1 MVGDKTGTE
10 SRVMRQVLRVFAAA
24 AVIAAGVGV
33 FALSGAAPARAESC
47 PGNPD
52 ALGTSRTI
60 VVSPQEYQRIGS
72 LQYKRDLPLNDHE
85 VVLTFDDGPLPPW
98 SDKALD
104 ILKSQ
109 CVKVAY
115 FLVGEMAHYFPETV
129 RREYEAGNTIGTH
142 SMTHPTRFQKL
153 SGDKLAYQI
162 DGGIA
167 SVEAALGDPNEL
179 APFFRIPGFGRSEI
193 IEKALADR
201 GLVVF
206 STDVDADD
214 WFRHISPSQIV
225 QRAMQRLDKRGR
237 GILLLHDIHPWTVAA
252 LPELLKELKDHGYH
266 VVQVVP
272 PAPRGPLIAGG
283 PKAWARAAVMPMPGL
298 IDQGAVS
305 PTWPQANGEPASA
318 NDGLPA
324 PDPATFDVAQTL
336 RNEGGIDGAASA
348 KWPQLADMTP
358 PNIATDLAVPGLAQ
372 LGVTLRD
379 HTLVGTEIKE
389 PPQLAVHERLQ
400 RRRYR
405 HVHFRVRM
413 RVHRPSRRAGNA
425 RRRRA
430 DAQPGI
436 LASLFAPAPARRP
449 AVTRTA
455 SARRRAR

>member
-1 MVGDKTGTE
+1 
-10 SRVMRQVLRVFAAA
+10 MRQVLRVFAAA
-24 AVIAAGVGV
+24 ALIAAAGSAL
-33 FALSGAAPARAESC
+33 ALSGAMPARAESC

-60 VVSPQEYQRIGS
+60 VVSPQQYQRVGS
-72 LQYKRDLPLNDHE
+72 LQYKQNLPLNDHE

-115 FLVGEMAHYFPETV
+115 FIVGEMAHYFPETV

-206 STDVDADD
+206 STDVVADD
-214 WFRHISPSQIV
+214 WFRHISPAQIV
-225 QRAMQRLDKRGR
+225 QRAMRRLDKRGR

-283 PKAWARAAVMPMPGL
+283 PNAWARAAAMPMPGL
-298 IDQGAVS
+298 IDQGAVW

-318 NDGLPA
+318 DDALPA
-324 PDPATFDVAQTL
+324 PDAATFDVAQTL
-336 RNEGGIDGAASA
+336 RDENGIDGAASA
-348 KWPQLADMTP
+348 KWPQLADVTP
-358 PNIATDLAVPGLAQ
+358 PDVATDLAVPGLAE
-372 LGVTLRD
+372 LGVTLRN

-389 PPQLAVHERLQ
+389 SPQLVAHERLEH
-400 RRRYR
+400 RRLRR
-405 HVHFRVRM
+405 VHFRVRVH
-413 RVHRPSRRAGNA
+413 VHRPLRRAGSA
-425 RRRRA
+425 RRQRA
-430 DAQPGI
+430 DAQPAT
-436 LASLFAPAPARRP
+436 LVSLFASAPARKPAPARA
-449 AVTRTA
+449 AVARTP
-455 SARRRAR
+455 ARRSPQL

>member
-1 MVGDKTGTE
+1 
-10 SRVMRQVLRVFAAA
+10 MRQILRVFAAA
-24 AVIAAGVGV
+24 ALIAAAGGT

-60 VVSPQEYQRIGS
+60 VVSPQEYQRVGS
-72 LQYKRDLPLNDHE
+72 MQYKQNLPLNDHE

-115 FLVGEMAHYFPETV
+115 FIVGEMARAYPDVV

-167 SVEAALGDPNEL
+167 SVQAALGDPNEL
-179 APFFRIPGFGRSEI
+179 APFFRIPGFGRSDI
-193 IEKALADR
+193 IEQALADR

-206 STDVDADD
+206 STDVVADD
-214 WFRHISPSQIV
+214 WFRHISPAQIV
-225 QRAMQRLDKRGR
+225 QRAMSRLDKRGR

-252 LPELLKELKDHGYH
+252 LPVLLKELKDHGYH

-283 PKAWARAAVMPMPGL
+283 PSAWARAAAMPIPGL
-298 IDQGAVS
+298 IDQDSVL
-305 PTWPQANGEPASA
+305 PTWPQANGEPTSIGDA
-318 NDGLPA
+318 LPA
-324 PDPATFDVAQTL
+324 PDAAAFDIAQTL
-336 RNEGGIDGAASA
+336 RDEGGIDGAAGA
-348 KWPQLADMTP
+348 KWPQLADVTP
-358 PNIATDLAVPGLAQ
+358 SNVETDLAVPGVAE

-379 HTLVGTEIKE
+379 HILIGTMIKE
-389 PPQLAVHERLQ
+389 PPRLAVHERFE

-405 HVHFRVRM
+405 HGHYRVRLHE
-413 RVHRPSRRAGNA
+413 HRPARRAGSA
-425 RRRRA
+425 RRHRA
-430 DAQPGI
+430 DAQPAAV
-436 LASLFAPAPARRP
+436 ASLFASAATRKPAA
-449 AVTRTA
+449 TRTA
-455 SARRRAR
+455 AARTPAR